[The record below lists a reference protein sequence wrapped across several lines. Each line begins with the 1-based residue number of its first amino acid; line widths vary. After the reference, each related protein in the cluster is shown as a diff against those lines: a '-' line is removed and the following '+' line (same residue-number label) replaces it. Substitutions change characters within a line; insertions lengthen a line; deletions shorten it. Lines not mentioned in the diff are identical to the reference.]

1 MVTAPMPMQCFIR
14 VKVTLLSNYR
24 SIMCQVVAYGKLK
37 LKESFK
43 LLALKLVAVANERWL
58 LTRSSRYSDFTW

>member
-14 VKVTLLSNYR
+14 VKFTLLSNFR
-24 SIMCQVVAYGKLK
+24 SIMWQVVANGKLK

-43 LLALKLVAVANERWL
+43 LLALKLVAVANEGWS
-58 LTRSSRYSDFTW
+58 LTRSSRYSDFSW